1 MGAGDTLVRIAV
13 RTLAP
18 LSPAQ
23 RLAVAVELVA
33 GVDDP
38 DCALAL
44 RQIAELAAQRA
55 ADDLFDRQFT
65 EFHQGEVS
73 HAHPSARGAGPR

>member
-18 LSPAQ
+18 LSSAQ
-23 RLAVAVELVA
+23 RLAVAAELVA

-44 RQIAELAAQRA
+44 RQIAELAARR
-55 ADDLFDRQFT
+55 ADDLFDRQFAA
-65 EFHQGEVS
+65 FHHEEGSRVFP
-73 HAHPSARGAGPR
+73 HPRGDGPR

>member
-1 MGAGDTLVRIAV
+1 MGAGDTLVRIAA

-23 RLAVAVELVA
+23 RLAVAAELVA

-44 RQIAELAAQRA
+44 RQIAEAAARR
-55 ADDLFDRQFT
+55 ADDLFDRQFAA
-65 EFHQGEVS
+65 FHQGEVS
-73 HAHPSARGAGPR
+73 RVFPHPPGDGPR

>member
-23 RLAVAVELVA
+23 RLAVAAELVA

-44 RQIAELAAQRA
+44 RQIAELAERRA
-55 ADDLFDRQFT
+55 GDLFDRQFT

-73 HAHPSARGAGPR
+73 HDFPSARGDVPR